1 MGMSGIAGGMPYM
14 QGMQAPQRNMA
25 AGGVNPR
32 QQADNSMAR
41 KALPLAVAE
50 NAGRA
55 ATEAKGMF
63 VDTYA

>member
-1 MGMSGIAGGMPYM
+1 MGVSGVGGSPYAGMVGAGIKTLNAANQAQVDMVKKILPM
-14 QGMQAPQRNMA
+14 Q
-25 AGGVNPR
+25 
-32 QQADNSMAR
+32 
-41 KALPLAVAE
+41 VAE

>member
-1 MGMSGIAGGMPYM
+1 MGINGVGGSSPYQTGGMVGVGVRTLNMALDAQTQMAEKLLP
-14 QGMQAPQRNMA
+14 MQAAQ
-25 AGGVNPR
+25 
-32 QQADNSMAR
+32 
-41 KALPLAVAE
+41 

>member
-1 MGMSGIAGGMPYM
+1 MNINGMGGASNAMLVMNSA
-14 QGMQAPQRNMA
+14 APK
-25 AGGVNPR
+25 VR
-32 QQADNSMAR
+32 QQADTAMAQ
-41 KALPLAVAE
+41 KMLPMAVAE